1 MIDSISTN
9 STGDFRDR
17 LDIPVIWG
25 RGVDGGIYPYYFHL
39 CPVDKLPQLET
50 LFYELANSIAS
61 ASLHMEFKNAETLY
75 THDEKIRCLCHEILK
90 LNGINPNRHNVTQ
103 ITDLCIGAFGS
114 ESGDSQKQ
122 AILLALNFQSHDSK
136 PVKLSQEQANLTQ
149 YIAKLEGDIIASKL
163 LTATETRQLFK
174 EKPLDYVVT
183 MFEEM
188 LKRTSNTPQIDPEL
202 DRLTKEITSN
212 PVNSNGK
219 KVNPF
224 QQAISRNLRKSR

>member
-1 MIDSISTN
+1 MSDSN
-9 STGDFRDR
+9 GNFRER

-25 RGVDGGIYPYYFHL
+25 RGINGGIYPYYFHL
-39 CPVDKLPQLET
+39 CPVDKLPHLEA

-75 THDEKIRCLCHEILK
+75 THDEKIRTLCHEILK
-90 LNGINPNRHNVTQ
+90 LNGIEPHRHNVTQ
-103 ITDLCIGAFGS
+103 ITDLCIGAFGT
-114 ESGDSQKQ
+114 ESGDSEKQ
-122 AILLALNFQSHDSK
+122 AILLTLNFQSNDVK

-174 EKPLDYVVT
+174 EKPLEYVVT

-188 LKRTSNTPQIDPEL
+188 LKRTSNAPQIDPEL
-202 DRLTKEITSN
+202 DRLAREMGATATQSQT
-212 PVNSNGK
+212 GK
-219 KVNPF
+219 LNPF
-224 QQAISRNLRKSR
+224 QAAIFNNHHR